1 MNDTITV
8 FLLVF
13 LSAIAYAIP
22 IIWVKDINIS
32 TSIISSLFA
41 LITLAIYALFFKNQS
56 VTNISNDIFMK
67 MIISGFCYGLG
78 LLLYIEAIKYG
89 KFTLVNLQTVL
100 IFIMT
105 TLIASKL
112 LNEEI
117 NGVKIIGIILTIIGI
132 VILAY
137 GY

>member
-13 LSAIAYAIP
+13 LSAIAYAVP
-22 IIWVKDINIS
+22 IIWIKDINIS
-32 TSIISSLFA
+32 TSVISSLFA
-41 LITLAIYALFFKNQS
+41 LITLAIYAFLFKKQS
-56 VTNISNDIFMK
+56 LTDISNDTYMK

-117 NGVKIIGIILTIIGI
+117 NGIKIAGI
-132 VILAY
+132 VLTVIGTVILVC
-137 GY
+137 GH

>member
-1 MNDTITV
+1 MNDTLTV
-8 FLLVF
+8 FMLIF

-32 TSIISSLFA
+32 TSVISSLFA
-41 LITLAIYALFFKNQS
+41 LITLATYAFLFKNQS
-56 VTNISNDIFMK
+56 ITNINNDIFMK
-67 MIISGFCYGLG
+67 MIISGVCYGLG

-117 NGVKIIGIILTIIGI
+117 NSTKIAGIILTVIGT
-132 VILAY
+132 VILICAT
-137 GY
+137 